1 MWFIIIIILF
11 TVIWLGCCIASWTFG
26 IIGICN
32 APKLGTS
39 QPPCCACSASCVFG
53 ANVGLAG
60 GNCFMLLVY
69 LILVLGIWGHPDVG
83 AILTYI
89 TLCGVTTT
97 AAVMLYQKK
106 ALWNAPVGVQPVMA
120 SGRSAVTGQVTGAPV
135 VGQPVMGQPGMGQP
149 VMGQPVMG
157 QPVMGQPVMGQPM
170 MVNGQPIKT
179 F

>member
-39 QPPCCACSASCVFG
+39 QSPCCACSASCVFG
-53 ANVGLAG
+53 ANVGPAG

-69 LILVLGIWGHPDVG
+69 HLSSRHMGPPRRRRDP
-83 AILTYI
+83 TYI
-89 TLCGVTTT
+89 RSAVTTT

-106 ALWNAPVGVQPVMA
+106 ALWNAPGGVQPVMA

-135 VGQPVMGQPGMGQP
+135 VGQPVMGSQVWASQS
-149 VMGQPVMG
+149 GQPVMG

-170 MVNGQPIKT
+170 MVNGEPIKT